1 MVESIRQI
9 SYPARSRGVAT
20 ARMPNGAVASELAKD
35 GKKNT
40 ILRDFGNAHSLLKYE
55 DRATAGRS
63 CHADVIDLSRAACRS
78 FSDFVYQQL
87 VPRRNDFDIEF
98 ARGDVSHVTS

>member
-1 MVESIRQI
+1 V
-9 SYPARSRGVAT
+9 
-20 ARMPNGAVASELAKD
+20 PNGAVASELAKD

-63 CHADVIDLSRAACRS
+63 CHVDVIDLSRAVYRS
-78 FSDFVYQQL
+78 FGDFVCRQL
-87 VPRRNDFDIEF
+87 VAKAE
-98 ARGDVSHVTS
+98 